1 MCKNK
6 EFFYF
11 LFQAPQQVKAFAK
24 NLVEGLLTDTMNKT
38 VSDTEENMNK
48 NDIIDI
54 IDDDVDVDED
64 DLDDDDDDDKIGE
77 ETDISLSL
85 ATEEQEQEQK
95 QELEAEKSAGS
106 GSGSGNNKN
115 SASGSL
121 IKSPISSH
129 VETDSLDESEHAGQ
143 PAAS

>member
-24 NLVEGLLTDTMNKT
+24 NLVEGLLTDTMNKA

-48 NDIIDI
+48 NDIIDY
-54 IDDDVDVDED
+54 DVDVDED
-64 DLDDDDDDDKIGE
+64 DLDDDDDKIGE

-115 SASGSL
+115 SAAGSL